1 MPVPLV
7 PYIPDFITVHLG
19 APDEPAE
26 NVIVSFPDYIKNV
39 ASSEIY
45 PTWSEDAIYAN
56 IYAQISY
63 ALNRVY
69 TEYYRSRGY
78 DFNITSSTAY
88 DQKFIKGRN
97 IFENIDRIVDSIFTS
112 YIRRQGFVEPLAA
125 KYCNGTTVT
134 CEGLSQWGSEELA
147 QQGYSYID
155 ILKYYYGDNIEIVT
169 NAPIAGI
176 VSLYPG
182 RAYKLGDTGGS
193 VTLIQQFLNEISGDY
208 PLIPKID
215 PVDGVF
221 GEDTENAVTVF
232 QEIFNLTPD
241 GIVGEATWNKMV
253 LLYVAIRNLSELVSE
268 GQMYVGTDLQFPES
282 VSVGSTGPRVS
293 SLQYFLLIISKF
305 DQRVPSVPV
314 TGEFGQLTFNAIKQF
329 QSAYNLPVTGVVDE
343 VTWNVIYDTY
353 TAIINVVLRN
363 GSFQREGVNE
373 TQYPGNSLSVDQS
386 DI

>member
-1 MPVPLV
+1 M
-7 PYIPDFITVHLG
+7 
-19 APDEPAE
+19 
-26 NVIVSFPDYIKNV
+26 
-39 ASSEIY
+39 
-45 PTWSEDAIYAN
+45 
-56 IYAQISY
+56 
-63 ALNRVY
+63 
-69 TEYYRSRGY
+69 
-78 DFNITSSTAY
+78 
-88 DQKFIKGRN
+88 
-97 IFENIDRIVDSIFTS
+97 
-112 YIRRQGFVEPLAA
+112 
-125 KYCNGTTVT
+125 
-134 CEGLSQWGSEELA
+134 
-147 QQGYSYID
+147 
-155 ILKYYYGDNIEIVT
+155 
-169 NAPIAGI
+169 
-176 VSLYPG
+176 
-182 RAYKLGDTGGS
+182 
-193 VTLIQQFLNEISGDY
+193 
-208 PLIPKID
+208 
-215 PVDGVF
+215 DGVF

>member
-26 NVIVSFPDYIKNV
+26 NIIVSFPDYIKNV

-63 ALNRVY
+63 ALNRIY

-88 DQKFIKGRN
+88 DQKFIYGRN
-97 IFENIDRIVDSIFTS
+97 IFENIDRIVDEIFTS
-112 YIRRQGFVEPLAA
+112 YIRRVGFIEPLAA

-134 CEGLSQWGSEELA
+134 CDGLSQWGSEELA
-147 QQGYSYID
+147 NEGYSYIE
-155 ILKYYYGDNIEIVT
+155 ILKYYYGDDIEIVT

-176 VSLYPG
+176 VTLYPG
-182 RAYKLGDTGGS
+182 RPYKVGDSGGS
-193 VTLIQQFLNEISGDY
+193 VTLIQTFLNEISKDY
-208 PLIPKID
+208 PLIPKIN
-215 PVDGVF
+215 PVDGIF
-221 GEDTENAVTVF
+221 GENTQNAVRVF

-241 GIVGEATWNKMV
+241 GIVGQATWNKMI
-253 LLYVAIRNLSELVSE
+253 LLYVSIRDLSELISQ
-268 GQMYVGTDLQFPES
+268 GQLYVGYDLEFPDS

-305 DQRVPSVPV
+305 DPRIISVPV
-314 TGEFGQLTFNAIKQF
+314 TGEFGQLTYNAVKQF
-329 QSAYNLPVTGVVDE
+329 QRSYNLPITGVVDSS
-343 VTWNVIYDTY
+343 TWNVIYDTY
-353 TAIINVVLRN
+353 SAIINIVLRDKN
-363 GSFQREGVNE
+363 LTENGVNDI
-373 TQYPGNSLSVDQS
+373 QYPGNTLSFGKS

>member
-7 PYIPDFITVHLG
+7 PYIPDYITVHLG

-97 IFENIDRIVDSIFTS
+97 IYENIDRIVDSIFTS
-112 YIRRQGFVEPLAA
+112 YIRRVGFVEPLAA

-147 QQGYSYID
+147 RQGYSYID

-182 RAYKLGDTGGS
+182 RPYRIGDTGGS
-193 VTLIQQFLNEISGDY
+193 VTLIQQFLNEISNDY
-208 PLIPKID
+208 PLIPKIN
-215 PVDGVF
+215 PVDGIF
-221 GEDTENAVTVF
+221 GEDTENAVTV
-232 QEIFNLTPD
+232 L
-241 GIVGEATWNKMV
+241 
-253 LLYVAIRNLSELVSE
+253 
-268 GQMYVGTDLQFPES
+268 
-282 VSVGSTGPRVS
+282 
-293 SLQYFLLIISKF
+293 
-305 DQRVPSVPV
+305 
-314 TGEFGQLTFNAIKQF
+314 
-329 QSAYNLPVTGVVDE
+329 
-343 VTWNVIYDTY
+343 
-353 TAIINVVLRN
+353 
-363 GSFQREGVNE
+363 
-373 TQYPGNSLSVDQS
+373 
-386 DI
+386 

>member
-7 PYIPDFITVHLG
+7 PYIPDYITVHLG

-97 IFENIDRIVDSIFTS
+97 IYENIDRIVDSIFTS
-112 YIRRQGFVEPLAA
+112 YIRRVGFVEPLAA

-147 QQGYSYID
+147 RQGYSYID

-182 RAYKLGDTGGS
+182 RPYRIGDTGGS
-193 VTLIQQFLNEISGDY
+193 VTLIQQFLNEISNDY
-208 PLIPKID
+208 PLIPKIN
-215 PVDGVF
+215 PVDGIF

-253 LLYVAIRNLSELVSE
+253 LLYVAIRDLSELVSE

-293 SLQYFLLIISKF
+293 SLQYFLLIISNF
-305 DQRVPSVPV
+305 DQRIQSVPV
-314 TGEFGQLTFNAIKQF
+314 TGEFGQLTFNAVKQF
-329 QSAYNLPVTGVVDE
+329 QSAYNLPVTGIVDE
-343 VTWNVIYDTY
+343 ATWNVLYDTY
-353 TAIINVVLRN
+353 SAIINVVLRN
-363 GSFQREGVNE
+363 GSFHSEGVNE
-373 TQYPGNSLSVDQS
+373 TQYPGNSLSVNQTDM
-386 DI
+386 

>member
-7 PYIPDFITVHLG
+7 PYIPDYITVHLG

-97 IFENIDRIVDSIFTS
+97 IYENIDRIVDSIFTS
-112 YIRRQGFVEPLAA
+112 YIRRVGFVEPLAA

-147 QQGYSYID
+147 RQGYSYID

-182 RAYKLGDTGGS
+182 RPYRIGDTGGS
-193 VTLIQQFLNEISGDY
+193 VTLIQQFLNEISNDY
-208 PLIPKID
+208 PLIPKIN
-215 PVDGVF
+215 PVDGIF

-253 LLYVAIRNLSELVSE
+253 LLYVAIRDLSELVSE

-293 SLQYFLLIISKF
+293 SLQYFLLIISNF
-305 DQRVPSVPV
+305 DQRIQSVPV
-314 TGEFGQLTFNAIKQF
+314 TGEFGQLTFNAVKQF
-329 QSAYNLPVTGVVDE
+329 QSAYNLPVTGIVDE
-343 VTWNVIYDTY
+343 ATWNVLYDTY
-353 TAIINVVLRN
+353 STIINVVLRN
-363 GSFQREGVNE
+363 GSFQSEGVNE
-373 TQYPGNSLSVDQS
+373 TQYPGNSLSVNQTDM
-386 DI
+386 

>member
-314 TGEFGQLTFNAIKQF
+314 TGEFGQLTFNAVKQF

-353 TAIINVVLRN
+353 SAIINVVLRN

-373 TQYPGNSLSVDQS
+373 TQYPGNSLSVNQS

>member
-63 ALNRVY
+63 ALNRIY

-112 YIRRQGFVEPLAA
+112 YIRRQGFIEPLAA

-147 QQGYSYID
+147 KQGYSYVD

-182 RAYKLGDTGGS
+182 RPYKLGDTGGS

-215 PVDGVF
+215 PVDGIF
-221 GEDTENAVTVF
+221 GEDTEKAVTVF
-232 QEIFNLTPD
+232 QEIFNLSPD

-268 GQMYVGTDLQFPES
+268 GQLYQGTNLQFPES

-293 SLQYFLLIISKF
+293 SLQYFLLIISNF
-305 DQRVPSVPV
+305 DQRIQSVPV
-314 TGEFGQLTFNAIKQF
+314 TGEFGQLTFNAVKQF
-329 QSAYNLPVTGVVDE
+329 QAAYNLPVTGVVDE
-343 VTWNVIYDTY
+343 ATWNVIYDTY
-353 TAIINVVLRN
+353 SAIINVVLRN
-363 GSFQREGVNE
+363 GSFQRDGVNE
-373 TQYPGNSLSVDQS
+373 TQYPGNSLSANQS
-386 DI
+386 DM